1 MSTAASNGKTQTAAQ
16 ASRVNPGGSVDRP
29 AGGSVDKPGAK
40 STGKPAPKPMTPEQ
54 KKQVAI
60 IGSVVALVVAIAV
73 GIFFYFHKSDNIGSG
88 QRLNSPLPNLT
99 AYMASNEFDKLDFD
113 RKKLYIKELAGK
125 KKEVDELHK
134 SARLSDAQYK
144 EVQALMWI
152 GKQFKHV
159 EKYNSLGALDRK
171 DMLDEIID
179 DNKRDPKPKDT
190 EREKR
195 VKTLEETFPSEEK
208 DLVRVFRQ
216 ALKDREKER
225 KFEDTRIKREAATRK
240 SATTRPTTRPG
251 ERPASAA
258 PVAKPAAPAK

>member
-16 ASRVNPGGSVDRP
+16 APRVNPGGSVDKP
-29 AGGSVDKPGAK
+29 AAKPG
-40 STGKPAPKPMTPEQ
+40 GKPAPKAMTPEQ
-54 KKQVAI
+54 KKQVTI
-60 IGSVVALVVAIAV
+60 IGSVVAIVVAIAV
-73 GIFFYFHKSDNIGSG
+73 GIFFYFHKSDNLGSG
-88 QRLNSPLPNLT
+88 QRLNAPLPNLT

-134 SARLSDAQYK
+134 SSRLSDVQYK

-159 EKYNSLGALDRK
+159 EKYNSLGGLDRK

-179 DNKRDPKPKDT
+179 DNKRDPKPKDV

-195 VKTLEETFPSEEK
+195 VKTLEEAFPSEEK
-208 DLVRVFRQ
+208 DQVRIFRQ

-225 KFEDTRIKREAATRK
+225 KLEDIRIKREAATRK
-240 SATTRPTTRPG
+240 STTTRPTTRPI
-251 ERPASAA
+251 ERPAGVV
-258 PVAKPAAPAK
+258 PTAKPATPAK